1 MNLEDEEIVSFLQ
14 ETVDG
19 SINISNKKSHKT
31 DYNTNIL
38 LGPGPSLEVIAKAM
52 EVLDFKKT
60 SKMFFEDKKLY
71 TQLHRP
77 LTPEKVDKADENV
90 EKEPNFKKTDE
101 TKSQSVSK
109 IPKDTVKAAVTG
121 LNKQKTNSNINVSS
135 GLTPAI
141 VRHKEHFK

>member
-1 MNLEDEEIVSFLQ
+1 
-14 ETVDG
+14 
-19 SINISNKKSHKT
+19 
-31 DYNTNIL
+31 
-38 LGPGPSLEVIAKAM
+38 
-52 EVLDFKKT
+52 
-60 SKMFFEDKKLY
+60 MFFEDKKLY

-101 TKSQSVSK
+101 TKNWSVSK

-141 VRHKEHFK
+141 VQHKEHLNKKH